1 MKTIFLY
8 SLAWATFAS
17 PAFAL
22 DTAANVSAPQT
33 DAVAPA
39 SLPPSFLE
47 LSPQVSILSPTT
59 FVLTR
64 GGNSVPYSGLSGMR
78 TFFLGVNRRVGKVG
92 DFSGYATFRGG
103 FGVKEGVINY
113 TKNGSPRSE
122 LIHLDWIPLTLGFKV
137 AYEPSSQNILRPWAI
152 FGSGTQ
158 ITNQSSIDSDLNQT
172 FWIPHIYGSV
182 GVTFLPSGYRDWF
195 GGFDFGLTYQRSVG
209 TNQVLRGWS
218 FDLAI
223 SLLL

>member
-1 MKTIFLY
+1 MKTILLY

-22 DTAANVSAPQT
+22 ENTANVSL
-33 DAVAPA
+33 PA
-39 SLPPSFLE
+39 TEAAASPYQPPSFLE
-47 LSPQVSILSPTT
+47 LAPQVSILSPST

-64 GGNSVPYSGLSGMR
+64 GSTSVPYSGLSGLR
-78 TFFLGVNRRVGKVG
+78 TFFLGVNRRVGKLG

-103 FGVKEGVINY
+103 FGVKEGVIHY
-113 TKNGSPRSE
+113 TKNGIGRSE
-122 LIHLDWIPLTLGFKV
+122 MIHLDWIPLSLGFKV
-137 AYEPSSQNILRPWAI
+137 AYEPASLTILRPWAV

-158 ITNQSSIDSDLNQT
+158 ITNQSSVDTDLNQT
-172 FWIPHIYGSV
+172 FWIPHIFTSV